1 MDSVLEKM
9 KNFFILV
16 FEKIGM
22 FFKKIVEKFNEFRI
36 FVVSAC
42 KKLFE
47 KIKLK
52 KEEFLKKRAIK
63 KEAENAA
70 RQVRKEEKLKAKQ
83 EKEQKRQEE
92 AAQRSVYLKSA
103 GTRIFRGFLN
113 IFDVL
118 FDVVFSCGLIFCIRP
133 GLLNFRNNE
142 SYSDF
147 FDSTFD
153 SVRLFLFGS
162 VSIESDEVSNLTI
175 FIIVCI
181 FAVYLLYKVVFSLAT
196 ANGVNKLISILLTMI
211 TLVSVTLV
219 KDKLLIFLALYI
231 LIFATFQFSCGF
243 DFKVCRIKFIT
254 FVCLAFVAYIVV
266 LCVFD
271 RTFRGLAIPLVKE
284 MRLPISWL

>member
-1 MDSVLEKM
+1 MDS
-9 KNFFILV
+9 V
-16 FEKIGM
+16 FEKIRI
-22 FFKKIVEKFNEFRI
+22 FFTSVFKKIGVFFRKIAEKLNGFRI
-36 FVVSAC
+36 YVAAGC

-52 KEEFLKKRAIK
+52 KEEFLRKQAIK

-92 AAQRSVYLKSA
+92 AAQRGVYLKSA
-103 GTRIFRGFLN
+103 GARILRGFLN
-113 IFDVL
+113 IFDVI
-118 FDVVFSCGLIFCIRP
+118 FDVVFACGLIFCIRP
-133 GLLNFRNNE
+133 NLLNFGRNE

-147 FDSTFD
+147 FESTIE
-153 SVRLFLFGS
+153 SVKVFLFGS
-162 VSIESDEVSNLTI
+162 ISIESNEVSNLAI

-181 FAVYLLYKVVFSLAT
+181 FAVYLLYKVIFSLAT

-211 TLVSVTLV
+211 MLVSVTLV

-231 LIFATFQFSCGF
+231 LLFATFQFSCGF
-243 DFKVCRIKFIT
+243 DFKVCRIKFIS

-271 RTFRGLAIPLVKE
+271 GTFRGLAIPLVKE
-284 MRLPISWL
+284 MRLPIRWL

>member
-103 GTRIFRGFLN
+103 GARIFRGFLN
-113 IFDVL
+113 VFDVL

-133 GLLNFRNNE
+133 ELLSFGSNE

-147 FDSTFD
+147 FESTFN
-153 SVRLFLFGS
+153 SVRIFLFGS
-162 VSIESDEVSNLTI
+162 ISVKPEEVSNLTI

-231 LIFATFQFSCGF
+231 LLFATFQFSCGF